1 MIPSY
6 IFCEMGLQEST
17 KIVIISISV
26 WAAYAAVYTVAAAL
40 PRRVGYS
47 RKLNFGRGGSCC
59 IYFTVTH

>member
-1 MIPSY
+1 MILSY

-47 RKLNFGRGGSCC
+47 RKLNFGW
-59 IYFTVTH
+59 